1 MAPDV
6 SKMCVEACLFLHRV
20 VVAIA
25 IDLSK
30 HPPLMLHDLPL
41 KLMIARMSHPLLER
55 HKQQAIVKQN

>member
-1 MAPDV
+1 
-6 SKMCVEACLFLHRV
+6 MCEACRFLHRV

-25 IDLSK
+25 TDPSK

-41 KLMIARMSHPLLER
+41 KLVVARVSPLLLER